1 MIPSNSF
8 LEEMSVLAVLILI
21 VLIPSNSFLE
31 KELLMRV
38 LTVLNLTILI

>member
-1 MIPSNSF
+1 
-8 LEEMSVLAVLILI
+8 MSVLAVLILT